1 MLYLDSSALIRHYQN
16 EEGSEALEKR
26 LQTER
31 ENSRIIFTSVL
42 TYAEIHANIARRRR
56 EQLLSAKEA
65 GDLHERFDAD
75 WVFELSPVDLSVG
88 VLAFVRGIVEAHPL
102 RGAHVIQLA
111 SALWLRDA
119 ARLGAGPAKY
129 DRELEFSASDRQ
141 LCITARN
148 FGLKVF
154 NPQTAK

>member
-1 MLYLDSSALIRHYQN
+1 MLYLDSSALIKHYQN
-16 EEGSEALEKR
+16 EEGSEALERR
-26 LQTER
+26 LQAER

-56 EQLLSAKEA
+56 EQLLSTKEA
-65 GDLHERFDAD
+65 EELHDRFNAD
-75 WVFELSPVDLSVG
+75 WVFELSPVELAVG
-88 VLAFVRGIVEAHPL
+88 VLGFVRGIVVAHPL
-102 RGAHVIQLA
+102 RGSDVIQLA

-141 LCITARN
+141 LCIAARN

>member
-1 MLYLDSSALIRHYQN
+1 M
-16 EEGSEALEKR
+16 
-26 LQTER
+26 
-31 ENSRIIFTSVL
+31 NSRMNFTSVRA
-42 TYAEIHANIARRRR
+42 YAEIYANIARTRR
-56 EQLLSAKEA
+56 EQSPSAKEA
-65 GDLHERFDAD
+65 GVLDERFDAD
-75 WVFELSPVDLSVG
+75 WVLELSAVDLSVG
-88 VLAFVRGIVEAHPL
+88 VLGFVRGIVGAHPL
-102 RGAHVIQLA
+102 RGADVIQLA

-119 ARLGAGPAKY
+119 ARLGASPAKY